1 MAEELTE
8 IDQIFGH
15 IANKENFLLS
25 GGAGSGKTYSL
36 VLVIKRIFGIHPYAN
51 VACITYTNVAVK
63 QINDRVKFDNLRI
76 STIHDFLWDNI
87 KTFQKNLKEALVALI
102 KSEKISHSGN
112 EILDLDYYSDKLI
125 EYKEWK
131 KLSEG
136 TVSHDEIIL
145 LAEYMFEHYPM
156 LPGILVDK
164 YDFILIDEYQDTAP
178 EVVKILL
185 THLKQAKKKNVIGFF
200 GDSMQSIYPDVVG
213 DINSFVDSKDVREVV
228 KRDNRRSPR
237 LVVDLAN
244 KIRSD
249 NVIQK
254 QAEDKNAPNYQVEG
268 DIKFLYSDNDNIDEI
283 KKSEYFKSWD
293 FLDTKETKE
302 LYLTHNLI
310 APKAGFP
317 SLMAIYDK
325 ERIVDFKNDLLTRIK
340 EGNIEINENAT
351 FGDVIKQLGVV
362 PTGVKAEFIAANP
375 YLYTEAKEYPFAI
388 FRKIY
393 LDKDQLIGNKRGSEE
408 EELKKG
414 SKRDPIIRHLFRIQD
429 CISFYEL
436 GKFNQFIKATGYQVT
451 SVQSKIDLK
460 KAIEK
465 LKAMKGSTIEQV
477 INFAHKAGIWLK
489 NEQLTDFIETHK
501 YLYNRVK
508 EVKYQEFCNVYE
520 YVEGF
525 TPFSTQHN
533 IKGAEFDNV
542 FVVLDNGRWNDYNFK
557 YLFTNRVDKDS
568 VLKRTQKIF
577 YVCCTRAKQNLIVFY
592 HKPDPAVIKQ
602 AKEWFGSKNVIS
614 V

>member
-1 MAEELTE
+1 MAEKLTE
-8 IDQIFGH
+8 IDEIFEY
-15 IANKENFLLS
+15 ITKQDNFLLS

-36 VLVIKRIFGIHPYAN
+36 VQVIKRIFELRPTVN
-51 VACITYTNVAVK
+51 VACITYTNVAVN
-63 QINDRVKFDNLRI
+63 QINDRIKFENLRV

-87 KTFQKNLKEALVALI
+87 RSFQKNLKEALVELI

-112 EILDLDYYSDKLI
+112 EILDLDYYSDKSI

-131 KLSEG
+131 KLIDG
-136 TVSHDEIIL
+136 VVSHDEIIL

-156 LPGILVDK
+156 LSGILIDK

-178 EVVKILL
+178 EVVRILL

-213 DINSFVDSKDVREVV
+213 DIKSFVDANDVKEVI
-228 KRDNRRSPR
+228 KQDNRRNPL
-237 LVVDLAN
+237 LVVELAN
-244 KIRSD
+244 KIRTD

-254 QAEDKNAPNYQVEG
+254 PAADQNAPNHQIQG
-268 DIKFLYSDNDNIDEI
+268 NIKFLYSNNDNIDEI
-283 KKSEYFKSWD
+283 KKSDHFSTWD
-293 FLDTKETKE
+293 FFDTKETKE

-317 SLMAIYDK
+317 NLMAIYDK
-325 ERIVDFKNDLLTRIK
+325 ERIISFKNDILGRIK
-340 EGNIEINENAT
+340 DENIQIDIAST
-351 FGDVIKQLGVV
+351 FGDVITQLRAV
-362 PTGVKAEFIAANP
+362 PTGVKAEFIAVNP
-375 YLYTEAKEYPFAI
+375 LLYTEAKQYPFEI

-414 SKRDPIIRHLFRIQD
+414 SKRDPIVRHLFHIQD
-429 CISFYEL
+429 CISFYER
-436 GKFNQFIKATGYQVT
+436 GKFNQFIKITGFKVT
-451 SVQSKIDLK
+451 SIQSKIDLK
-460 KAIEK
+460 AAIEK
-465 LKAMKGSTIEQV
+465 LNGMKENTIEEV
-477 INFAHKAGIWLK
+477 IDFAHEARLWMKDDKL
-489 NEQLTDFIETHK
+489 NDFIETHK
-501 YLYNRVK
+501 YVYNRVK
-508 EVKYQEFCNVYE
+508 EVKYKEFCNVYE

-557 YLFTNRVDKDS
+557 YLFTNRTDKETI
-568 VLKRTQKIF
+568 LKRTQKIF
-577 YVCCTRAKQNLIVFY
+577 YVCCTRAKKNLVVFY
-592 HKPDPAVIKQ
+592 HKPDAAVIKQ
-602 AKEWFGSKNVIS
+602 AKEWFGNGNVIS
-614 V
+614 I